1 MRFKSSRTVERELK
15 ALVSS
20 PENAN
25 RCGEC
30 GATYPTWC
38 SVNLGAF
45 LCGRCAAVHRKV
57 LTGEQGGPES
67 HVKSLTLDRWTV
79 DELEEITNS
88 GGNRRNHHT
97 WNVRNVAFPY
107 DGDDD
112 RSRVEDFIRNKY
124 IVGKFGQ
131 GGGRGSGY
139 RPDSSSR
146 RGHDEFADR
155 RSRSAS
161 FSRSSNRSYSSL
173 NSASPPRSGGIP
185 LLTHRTVHD
194 HEIGRYGSQLATMK
208 SLGYSDTDA
217 IVEALVLSR
226 GDINV
231 ALDILDKDAK
241 LRKESPAPP
250 PPPPRPTSPA
260 ASGTR
265 SSPPKPQP
273 AVFDGFN
280 GIQPQTT
287 QAQTFDGGVQQ
298 YLDPV
303 TGQIYV
309 DQSQYLQAMQ
319 QQQLQQQQLQQQQL
333 QQQQL
338 QQQQL
343 QQQQLQQQQL
353 QQQLQFQQLQ
363 QQPTAVDK
371 NALMALYSRPDLYSS
386 PVEIRPDNPQYAALQ
401 QQQQQQQQQLR
412 LQQTMNQQQPMLF
425 AQQMPQQMPQFPQQ
439 YPQQFPQQYQQSNQG
454 TQPPTASQGAY
465 PGYNYQM

>member
-45 LCGRCAAVHRKV
+45 LCGRCASVHRKV
-57 LTGEQGGPES
+57 LNGENGAPES

-97 WNVRNVAFPY
+97 WNTRNVAFPY

-112 RSRVEDFIRNKY
+112 RSRVEEFIRNKY
-124 IVGKFGQ
+124 IVGKFSQ
-131 GGGRGSGY
+131 GGGRTGGY
-139 RPDSSSR
+139 RPESSSR
-146 RGHDEFADR
+146 KGYDEFADR

-173 NSASPPRSGGIP
+173 NSASPPPSGGIP
-185 LLTHRTVHD
+185 MLTHRTVHD

-241 LRKESPAPP
+241 LRKESPAPA
-250 PPPPRPTSPA
+250 PPPRPTSA
-260 ASGTR
+260 AAGGAR
-265 SSPPKPQP
+265 ASSPKPQP

-280 GIQPQTT
+280 GIQPQPT
-287 QAQTFDGGVQQ
+287 QAQAFDGGVQQ

-309 DQSQYLQAMQ
+309 DQNQYLQAMQ

-363 QQPTAVDK
+363 QQPTSVDK

-401 QQQQQQQQQLR
+401 QQQQQQLR
-412 LQQTMNQQQPMLF
+412 LQQTLTQQQPMLF
-425 AQQMPQQMPQFPQQ
+425 AQQIPQQMPL
-439 YPQQFPQQYQQSNQG
+439 PQQFPQQFQQSTQG